1 MTVNEITIQPD
12 LNPPL
17 PLSFYVDQLK
27 LTSRSNLWKWTKRGL
42 ATKRVGGRVFIT
54 QNDLQIFM
62 NEMTEEV
69 NR

>member
-1 MTVNEITIQPD
+1 MTVNEIAIQPD
-12 LNPPL
+12 LNTPL

-42 ATKRVGGRVFIT
+42 ATKRVGGRVFIS

-62 NEMTEEV
+62 TEEA

>member
-12 LNPPL
+12 LNTPL
-17 PLSFYVDQLK
+17 PLSYYVEKLK
-27 LTSRSNLWKWTKRGL
+27 LTSRSNLWKWTKKGL
-42 ATKRVGGRVFIT
+42 RTSHVGGRVFIS
-54 QNDLQIFM
+54 QADLQRFM

>member
-1 MTVNEITIQPD
+1 MTVNEITMQPD
-12 LNPPL
+12 INTPL

-42 ATKRVGGRVFIT
+42 ATKRVGVRVFIT